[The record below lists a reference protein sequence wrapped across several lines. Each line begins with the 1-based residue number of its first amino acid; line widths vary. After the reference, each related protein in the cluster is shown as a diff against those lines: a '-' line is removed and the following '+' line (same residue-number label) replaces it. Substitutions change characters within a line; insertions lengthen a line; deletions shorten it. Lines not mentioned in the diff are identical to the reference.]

1 MGGVA
6 QFLGLAGDPA
16 KDVLGVASLVV
27 SGAEFAVG
35 LVADQHVPDR
45 AQDAVLE
52 RDDGLQSTDAW
63 FEAVMTVLQE
73 RVVDL
78 HAGHGGLAWL
88 CQLELAPG

>member
-63 FEAVMTVLQE
+63 FEAVMTVLQN
-73 RVVDL
+73 VSWTCMLDM
-78 HAGHGGLAWL
+78 AAWPS
-88 CQLELAPG
+88 APLR